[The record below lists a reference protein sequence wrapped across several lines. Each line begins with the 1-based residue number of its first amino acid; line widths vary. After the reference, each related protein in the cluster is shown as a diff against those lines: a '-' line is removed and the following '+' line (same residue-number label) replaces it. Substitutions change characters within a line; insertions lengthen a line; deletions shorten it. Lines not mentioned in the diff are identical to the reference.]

1 MEVPNDVVGH
11 WSRPDSRLPNGDPRI
26 MRYELTGEEWA
37 AIEPML
43 LNKARG
49 GIAVA
54 GLDRR
59 PSLLPMWA
67 KCLVGFCPG

>member
-1 MEVPNDVVGH
+1 
-11 WSRPDSRLPNGDPRI
+11 
-26 MRYELTGEEWA
+26 MRYELTAEEWA